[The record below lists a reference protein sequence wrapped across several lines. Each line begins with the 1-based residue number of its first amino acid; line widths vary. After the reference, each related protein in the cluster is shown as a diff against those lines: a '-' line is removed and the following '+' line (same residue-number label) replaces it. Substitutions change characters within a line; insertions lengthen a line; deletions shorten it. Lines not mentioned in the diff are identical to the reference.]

1 MHTYSNRPAGVS
13 SAQAAAARVALIRNS
28 RRPVRA
34 RQQDVRMAPLS
45 STSPDDVR
53 APTKSDFSTFPQ
65 LVDRALLDTPVL
77 GAARFAAI
85 EDRSAAVLGIE
96 RDLVHLQGEAII
108 ALEAMARGIGAPGRV
123 CLNLVTGPYG
133 MELGDWL
140 TEAGS
145 EVIELKVPFDR
156 AVTVQETADALAARP
171 DISVV
176 VMVHAEAAT
185 GVVNPLA
192 EIAALAKE
200 HGAIIMVDAVASAG
214 GHAVPVDELDLDL
227 CAFGPQKALAGPAN
241 VSLVSVS
248 PRGWELLAENPAPWR
263 NSSLSLLDWKERW
276 IDTGRTAFPGT
287 PAALDWF
294 ALESSMARLGDEGL
308 DAAIARHERASTACR
323 AGVRAM
329 GLEPF
334 AIADDE
340 ATTLCTTIRLPDGV
354 DPAQLLA
361 FARGRFG
368 VPLLGGAGPLF
379 TELTRIDHMGQGAQP
394 AVIIA
399 ALAAVGAGMEA
410 QGVSVDIGAGLAAAV
425 AVLA

>member
-1 MHTYSNRPAGVS
+1 MMSP
-13 SAQAAAARVALIRNS
+13 
-28 RRPVRA
+28 
-34 RQQDVRMAPLS
+34 MAPLS
-45 STSPDDVR
+45 STSLDDVR
-53 APTKSDFSTFPQ
+53 APMKSDLSTFPQ

-145 EVIELKVPFDR
+145 EVIELKVPFER
-156 AVTVQETADALAARP
+156 AVTVQETAEALAARP

-176 VMVHAEAAT
+176 AMVHAEAAT

-192 EIAALAKE
+192 EIATLAKD
-200 HGAIIMVDAVASAG
+200 HGAIIIVDAVASAG

-248 PRGWELLAENPAPWR
+248 PRAWELLAENPAPWR

-294 ALESSMARLGDEGL
+294 AFESSMARLGDEGL
-308 DAAIARHERASTACR
+308 DLAIARHERVSVACR

-329 GLEPF
+329 GLQPF
-334 AIADDE
+334 AADDAE
-340 ATTLCTTIRLPDGV
+340 ATTLCTTVRLPEGV
-354 DPAQLLA
+354 DPAALLET
-361 FARGRFG
+361 ARDRFG

-379 TELTRIDHMGQGAQP
+379 TQLTRIDHMGTGAHP
-394 AVIIA
+394 VTAIA
-399 ALAAVGAGMEA
+399 AVAALGAAMAAQGVPVDVGAGVAATVEA
-410 QGVSVDIGAGLAAAV
+410 LA
-425 AVLA
+425 